1 MVIKFL
7 ITIIIT
13 SVISSIITA
22 FFIKKYYYSYVEKM
36 FLKLNEVVKK
46 VYGNDKKFWEVDE
59 DYKRKADSLITSA
72 KELGKTYNCIE
83 HKLSDTKIEVS
94 TLERK
99 LETVSE
105 LFKELDKEK
114 LEKIKKIS
122 EILKGEWKWV
132 FIITSKLPEWENSI
146 LST

>member
-1 MVIKFL
+1 
-7 ITIIIT
+7 
-13 SVISSIITA
+13 
-22 FFIKKYYYSYVEKM
+22 M
-36 FLKLNEVVKK
+36 FLKLDEVVKK

-72 KELGKTYNCIE
+72 KELGKAYECIE
-83 HKLSDTKIEVS
+83 NKLSETKIEVS
-94 TLERK
+94 SLERK

-122 EILKGEWKWV
+122 EILKGE
-132 FIITSKLPEWENSI
+132 
-146 LST
+146 